1 MNNTTYQTC
10 RPYFGPLK
18 EESTIA
24 FEILEKY
31 EKPCVDAVKELR
43 EETNLSLYDC
53 NDMLR
58 CMYRDRELER
68 LSAENTKLQEENT
81 ELREQVWRLQVDWE
95 SERDYANQMEVK
107 EKKAVFENTKLR
119 ELLTFYL
126 GCLTKGH
133 VNCDSC
139 AFSGEDNCDRG
150 RKVIESAKQIGIEVN

>member
-18 EESTIA
+18 EESAIA

-68 LSAENTKLQEENT
+68 LSAENAKLQEENT
-81 ELREQVWRLQVDWE
+81 ELRELVRDDLRPKYDHTLRMTPVEWQEYDDNILRRAHELGVEVD
-95 SERDYANQMEVK
+95 
-107 EKKAVFENTKLR
+107 
-119 ELLTFYL
+119 
-126 GCLTKGH
+126 
-133 VNCDSC
+133 
-139 AFSGEDNCDRG
+139 
-150 RKVIESAKQIGIEVN
+150 